1 MSEYWYEK
9 KVIPAEEKAKIKQLV
24 QGEVIGSIQLGNIS
38 HLLLKVE
45 GKVFCEV
52 FNENRRYLFRGD
64 FTAPADDNDY
74 INSFNCLTDD
84 GLAGFAVTSDGWLV
98 SLFSNNGEKGFAEQI
113 KPFIKDAY
121 KLVLVVADH
130 DEDNSLVRLYQDVF
144 GFRKYA
150 ATTDDSAIMR
160 KYYGDEFVDGFIARN
175 GIPSHIYMIGE
186 NAIGTDDNQPSFND
200 YFAAESFVE
209 KTVRKIE

>member
-144 GFRKYA
+144 GA
-150 ATTDDSAIMR
+150 STTEMNSWTGSLQETA
-160 KYYGDEFVDGFIARN
+160 FPHTF
-175 GIPSHIYMIGE
+175 S
-186 NAIGTDDNQPSFND
+186 
-200 YFAAESFVE
+200 
-209 KTVRKIE
+209 